1 MSVPEPTTGAR
12 AARTPAARKRPTIRD
27 VAREA
32 GVSYATVSRVLNG
45 HEWVSPE
52 SARAVREAVART
64 GYTANP
70 HARSLVTGRSGS
82 IAFLLTE
89 PQHLLFEDPVFS
101 VLLRGVA
108 QALSER
114 SLTPVL
120 LIAGTADERSRVL
133 AYLQGGH
140 VDGVLLVSSHAG
152 DPLPGQLAATEVP
165 VVACGRVLGM
175 EGRISS
181 VSADDRGGA
190 RAAVEHLLAT
200 GRRRVATITGPLDTP
215 GGIDRLEGYRDVL
228 RAAGE
233 EPAPS
238 LVRHG
243 DWSRESG
250 AAAMRSLLDVEPEL
264 DAVFVASDLMASG
277 ALAALRAAG
286 RTVPGDV
293 AVVGFDDTGLAATLE
308 PPLTSVRQPLDRIGR
323 EVVRLVVDGI
333 EGGEPL
339 AATVPT
345 SLVLRESAP

>member
-1 MSVPEPTTGAR
+1 MSVPERTTR
-12 AARTPAARKRPTIRD
+12 PPAPRKRPTIRD

-45 HEWVSPE
+45 HDWVSPE
-52 SARAVREAVART
+52 SARAVQDAIART

-114 SLTPVL
+114 GLTPVL
-120 LIAGTADERSRVL
+120 LIAGTGDERARVL
-133 AYLQGGH
+133 AYLQGRH

-152 DPLPGQLAATEVP
+152 DPLPGQLATTDVP
-165 VVACGRVLGM
+165 VVACGRVLGL

-181 VSADDRGGA
+181 VAADDRAGA
-190 RAAVEHLLAT
+190 RSAVEHLLAS

-215 GGIDRLEGYRDVL
+215 GGVDRLEGYRDVL
-228 RAAGE
+228 RAGGTGGAGTSAE
-233 EPAPS
+233 

-243 DWSRESG
+243 DWSRGSG
-250 AAAMRSLLDVEPEL
+250 EAAMRSLLAADPGL

-286 RTVPGDV
+286 RSVPGDV
-293 AVVGFDDTGLAATLE
+293 AVVGFDDTGLAATLD
-308 PPLTSVRQPLDRIGR
+308 PPLTSVHQPLDRISR
-323 EVVRLVVDGI
+323 EMVRLVADGI
-333 EGGEPL
+333 EGGQPL
-339 AATVPT
+339 ATTVPT
-345 SLVLRESAP
+345 SLVVRASAP

>member
-1 MSVPEPTTGAR
+1 
-12 AARTPAARKRPTIRD
+12 RKRPTIRD

-52 SARAVREAVART
+52 SARAVQEAIART

-120 LIAGTADERSRVL
+120 LIAGTDDERQRVL
-133 AYLQGGH
+133 AYLQGRH

-152 DPLPGQLAATEVP
+152 DPLPGQLAATDVP
-165 VVACGRVLGM
+165 VVACGRVLGL

-181 VSADDRGGA
+181 VAADDRAGA
-190 RAAVEHLLAT
+190 RSAVEHLLSS

-215 GGIDRLEGYRDVL
+215 GGVDRLEGYRDVL
-228 RAAGE
+228 RGTGAE
-233 EPAPS
+233 

-243 DWSRESG
+243 DWSRDSG
-250 AAAMRSLLDVEPEL
+250 EAAMRSLLAADPQL

-277 ALAALRAAG
+277 ALAALRAQG
-286 RTVPGDV
+286 RSVPGDV
-293 AVVGFDDTGLAATLE
+293 AVVGFDDTGLAATLD
-308 PPLTSVRQPLDRIGR
+308 PPLTSVHQPLDRISR
-323 EVVRLVVDGI
+323 EMVRLVADGI

-339 AATVPT
+339 ATTVPT
-345 SLVLRESAP
+345 SLVVRASAP

>member
-1 MSVPEPTTGAR
+1 MSVPERTTPR
-12 AARTPAARKRPTIRD
+12 PPVARKRPTIRD

-52 SARAVREAVART
+52 SARAVRDAIART

-120 LIAGTADERSRVL
+120 LIAGTGDERARVL
-133 AYLQGGH
+133 AYLQGRH

-152 DPLPGQLAATEVP
+152 DPLPGQLAATDVP
-165 VVACGRVLGM
+165 VVACGRVLGA
-175 EGRISS
+175 EDRISS
-181 VSADDRGGA
+181 VSADDRAGA
-190 RAAVEHLLAT
+190 RSAVEHLLAT
-200 GRRRVATITGPLDTP
+200 GRRKVATITGPLDTP
-215 GGIDRLEGYRDVL
+215 GGVDRLEGYRDVL
-228 RAAGE
+228 RAAGADPG
-233 EPAPS
+233 PA

-243 DWSRESG
+243 DWSRQSG
-250 AAAMRSLLDVEPEL
+250 AAAMRSLLEADPQL

-277 ALAALRAAG
+277 ALAALRASG
-286 RTVPGDV
+286 RSVPGDV
-293 AVVGFDDTGLAATLE
+293 AVVGFDDTGLAATLD
-308 PPLTSVRQPLDRIGR
+308 PPLSSVRQPLDRISR
-323 EVVRLVVDGI
+323 EMVRLVVEGI

-339 AATVPT
+339 ATTVPT
-345 SLVLRESAP
+345 SLVLRASAP